1 MHDVISIKMD
11 FRCTFI
17 QFWAMTNHDHNLN
30 TNWIFHKFNLEN
42 IF

>member
-11 FRCTFI
+11 FR
-17 QFWAMTNHDHNLN
+17 WALTNHDHNLN